1 MAIRY
6 IDYVVYY
13 NTGTCISRSCSYVN
27 VHFEIYRAV
36 VMIVNH
42 FAV

>member
-6 IDYVVYY
+6 IDYVVHY
-13 NTGTCISRSCSYVN
+13 NTYICRSCSYVN

-36 VMIVNH
+36 V
-42 FAV
+42 AG